1 MKKILPIIAL
11 SATIFLAGC
20 GSSGQNMSFQDAYNK
35 LTTLPKLESNNI
47 PANSPLADT
56 TNIDFAISSPQ
67 WFHASGTLVASWEY
81 DMTSGAAN
89 INLLLQAKAYEPS
102 FGASVKI
109 DWDIKIAND
118 TKSTYAYID
127 SFNLVPETGNVD
139 GGLIT
144 ALIGSI
150 SKKWINLGDN
160 TVALDTGNSVS
171 GASISTNNGLFAYSA
186 NMQTFLSR
194 FQEGITKYPLLKE
207 TGKTKIDGKLAY
219 NVAWNPEGVLG
230 FVNYLLQDSKN
241 LWNNITFSGSTLE
254 EVVKGI
260 LESPLVGNI
269 IVYSKDNVVLR
280 VDSITTQDA
289 WIISMTYSTK
299 DGLTWTN
306 TDNEKNIIATGDI
319 LPSGKE
325 FVFHISIPANEIS
338 LIGETKA
345 QGKNIVLTVT
355 TPDVTL
361 QATISNKT
369 MKIDSFVPTIISGAM
384 PLENIAQG
392 FGLLWGSNTDSSE
405 AMTQPIDEA
414 DISENQ

>member
-1 MKKILPIIAL
+1 MKKILPMIAL
-11 SATIFLAGC
+11 SATLFLAGC

-35 LTTLPKLESNNI
+35 LTTLPKIESSNI

-56 TNIDFAISSPQ
+56 TNIDFTISSPQ

-118 TKSTYAYID
+118 TKSTYAYIN

-160 TVALDTGNSVS
+160 TVTLDTGSSVS
-171 GASISTNNGLFAYSA
+171 GASVSTNNGLFAYSA

-219 NVAWNPEGVLG
+219 NVTWNPDGVSW

-241 LWNNITFSGSTLE
+241 LGNNITFSGNTLE

-260 LESPLVGNI
+260 LESPLVWNI
-269 IVYSKDNVVLR
+269 IVYSKDNIVLR
-280 VDSITTQDA
+280 IDSITTKDA

-299 DGLTWTN
+299 DGLAWTN

-319 LPSGKE
+319 LPAGKE
-325 FVFHISIPANEIS
+325 FIFHISVPTNNVVLAW
-338 LIGETKA
+338 ETKD
-345 QGKNIVLTVT
+345 QGKKAVITVT
-355 TPDVTL
+355 TPDITF
-361 QATISNKT
+361 QATVSNT
-369 MKIDSFVPTIISGAM
+369 SNKIDSFSPTIISDAI
-384 PLENIAQG
+384 PLENIVNG
-392 FGLLWGSNTDSSE
+392 FGLFGANNNVQDNTSTISDASWSSE
-405 AMTQPIDEA
+405 TE
-414 DISENQ
+414 